1 MGYGI
6 IVESRFATVLISII
20 NSVVK
25 AGGIIPYDEWKAYK
39 NLSNSVDYEYYT
51 VCHKYN
57 FFVDPI
63 TGVHTQ
69 A

>member
-39 NLSNSVDYEYYT
+39 NLSNPVGCDVYT